1 MLLGVCCSS
10 SRQCTAL
17 LAGADMSL
25 TCNITCVFDLR
36 HSCVTQELTSCQSHP
51 ASRTASA
58 LPHPGCSPD
67 QLRSCTGE
75 QHTRHCHHTDVQ
87 WLPMSWH
94 HSITCRAVAAPF
106 ISKHQLQGGWRC
118 LKFKAQSADHCTR
131 TT

>member
-25 TCNITCVFDLR
+25 TCNITRVSDLR

-51 ASRTASA
+51 ASRTASV

-67 QLRSCTGE
+67 QLRSCTAA
-75 QHTRHCHHTDVQ
+75 QHIRHCDHTDGQ
-87 WLPMSWH
+87 RLPLPCLD
-94 HSITCRAVAAPF
+94 TQ
-106 ISKHQLQGGWRC
+106 HQLQGGCSC
-118 LKFKAQSADHCTR
+118 LDNTASVAGRLALPSFHRIGCR
-131 TT
+131 